1 MGTITVRVS
10 DLSGEQIPD
19 ETQLTRLIVEHPDFD
34 EPIGLD
40 VLPEDVEEHL
50 TDERTRFVVV
60 SLISSE
66 GTVPTRY
73 VMLLDEFEQMFRQGD
88 SATVLQ
94 TAYAQQQQEKQR
106 TRGRSGRSGRRGRRQ
121 ERGRRER
128 IDWSSP
134 ERAGL
139 DHPGRIS
146 DTEKEYVRANLDEV
160 NARRRQHDQRELDPD
175 NPEDVER
182 YGLLPQP
189 RNDDTEQGE

>member
-1 MGTITVRVS
+1 M
-10 DLSGEQIPD
+10 LPLGE
-19 ETQLTRLIVEHPDFD
+19 
-34 EPIGLD
+34 
-40 VLPEDVEEHL
+40 
-50 TDERTRFVVV
+50 
-60 SLISSE
+60 SE
-66 GTVPTRY
+66 N
-73 VMLLDEFEQMFRQGD
+73 MFKAGD

-106 TRGRSGRSGRRGRRQ
+106 TRGRSGRRGRRQ
-121 ERGRRER
+121 ERGRRQR

-146 DTEKEYVRANLDEV
+146 ETEKEYVRANLDEV
-160 NARRRQHDQRELDPD
+160 NARRRQHDQRELAPD

-189 RNDDTEQGE
+189 RNDDTGRGEQTEE

>member
-1 MGTITVRVS
+1 MS
-10 DLSGEQIPD
+10 AEA
-19 ETQLTRLIVEHPDFD
+19 
-34 EPIGLD
+34 
-40 VLPEDVEEHL
+40 
-50 TDERTRFVVV
+50 TD
-60 SLISSE
+60 
-66 GTVPTRY
+66 PTRY
-73 VMLLDEFEQMFRQGD
+73 VLPLDEFENMFRAGD

-106 TRGRSGRSGRRGRRQ
+106 PRGKGSRRGRRQ

-146 DTEKEYVRANLDEV
+146 ETEKEYVRANLDEV
-160 NARRRQHDQRELDPD
+160 NARRRQHEQRELDPD

-182 YGLLPQP
+182 YGLLPRP
-189 RNDDTEQGE
+189 RDNDESREAA

>member
-1 MGTITVRVS
+1 
-10 DLSGEQIPD
+10 
-19 ETQLTRLIVEHPDFD
+19 
-34 EPIGLD
+34 
-40 VLPEDVEEHL
+40 
-50 TDERTRFVVV
+50 VV
-60 SLISSE
+60 SLLSPE
-66 GTVPTRY
+66 GTDTTRY
-73 VMLLDEFEQMFRQGD
+73 VLPLDEFENMFRAGD

-106 TRGRSGRSGRRGRRQ
+106 TRGRSGRRGRRQ
-121 ERGRRER
+121 ERGRRQR

-146 DTEKEYVRANLDEV
+146 EAEKEYVRANVEEV
-160 NARRRQHDQRELDPD
+160 NARRRQHNQGELDPD

-189 RNDDTEQGE
+189 RNDDTGRVEQTEA